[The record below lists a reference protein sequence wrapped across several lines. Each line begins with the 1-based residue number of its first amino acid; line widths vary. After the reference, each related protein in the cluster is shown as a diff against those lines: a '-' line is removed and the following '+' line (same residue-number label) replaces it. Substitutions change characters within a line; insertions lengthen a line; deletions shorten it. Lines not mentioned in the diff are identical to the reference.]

1 MAMARVTSKGQV
13 TIPQAVREQFD
24 IQQGDDLLFVEED
37 GCLKVRVVKKRN
49 LTDFYGIFPSTR
61 PYTSFDEIREIVGYE
76 IGRQLSNGGHE

>member
-1 MAMARVTSKGQV
+1 MAMARVSSKGQI
-13 TIPQAVREQFD
+13 TIPQTVREQFD

-76 IGRQLSNGGHE
+76 IGRQLTNGGHE

>member
-1 MAMARVTSKGQV
+1 MAMARVSSKGQV

-61 PYTSFDEIREIVGYE
+61 PYTSFGEIREIVGYE